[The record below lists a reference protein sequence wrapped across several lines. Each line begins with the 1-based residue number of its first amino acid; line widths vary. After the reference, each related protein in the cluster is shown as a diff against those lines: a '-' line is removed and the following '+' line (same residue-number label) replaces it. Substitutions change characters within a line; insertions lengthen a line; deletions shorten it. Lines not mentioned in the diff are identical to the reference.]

1 MGAEAVTAPSMTR
14 VVRVSPDVTGLDKEF
29 DYLVPDG
36 LDAPVGTRVRVP
48 LHGRRVAAWVVAA
61 DPPDAGVSRASPR
74 ASGRGGTVALREVL
88 AVSSRG
94 PAPELVELARWAAVR
109 WASVRLRPFLVTA
122 SPPTNVV
129 GLPPARRTGA
139 RPAPTHAGAAAVL
152 AGGGGMLR
160 LPPADDV
167 VPVLLAAV
175 ALGPTLVIVPAA
187 DRARLEANRLRRA
200 GLGVALAP
208 QDWALATAGV
218 DVVVGARAA
227 AWAPCADL
235 AAVVVVDEHDESLQE
250 ERSPTW
256 HARDVAVE
264 RARRAG
270 VPVLLVS
277 PCPSVSG
284 LAAVGGRIGR
294 PAIDEE
300 RAGWPL
306 VEVVDRSRDEP
317 WKTSLVTS
325 PLITHLRDHTKVV
338 VCVHN
343 TPGRA
348 RILACRSCRTLAR
361 CALCDAAVGMAD
373 DETFACRRCGT
384 VRPAVCLQ
392 CGAAAFANLRPGV
405 TRLREELEA
414 AAGRPVVAV
423 TGRDSEPPQ
432 QAGIYVGTEA
442 VLHRV
447 PRADVVAFLDIDAEL
462 LAPRYRAAEQAMALL
477 VRGARLAGRRGDGG
491 RLLVQTFLPRH
502 EVVRAALLADPGRLV
517 EPERARRRLLGLPP
531 FAALAT
537 ISGAGSGD
545 IADGLRAI
553 AGVTVGGT
561 AGSSTARAET
571 WEALGR
577 AITSVPRPKG
587 SRLRVEVDPP
597 RQ

>member
-1 MGAEAVTAPSMTR
+1 
-14 VVRVSPDVTGLDKEF
+14 VRVSPDVTGLDKEF
-29 DYLVPDG
+29 DYVVPDG
-36 LDAPVGTRVRVP
+36 IDAPVGTRVRVP
-48 LHGRRVAAWVVAA
+48 LHGRRVAGWVVAE
-61 DPPDAGVSRASPR
+61 DPPDAGV
-74 ASGRGGTVALREVL
+74 ALRELL

-94 PAPELVELARWAAVR
+94 PAPDLVELARWAAVR
-109 WASVRLRPFLVTA
+109 WASVRIRPFLVTA
-122 SPPTNVV
+122 SPPSNVT
-129 GLPPARRTGA
+129 GLPPSRRTGT
-139 RPAPTHAGAAAVL
+139 RPAPAHAGAAELL
-152 AGGGGMLR
+152 AAGGGMLR
-160 LPPADDV
+160 VPPADDV

-175 ALGPTLVIVPAA
+175 ALGPTLVVTPSVE
-187 DRARLEANRLRRA
+187 RARLEANRSRRA
-200 GLGVALAP
+200 GLGVALVP
-208 QDWALATAGV
+208 QDWALAAAGV
-218 DVVVGARAA
+218 DVVIGARAA
-227 AWAPCADL
+227 AWAPCPDL

-284 LAAVGGRIGR
+284 LAAVDDRVVR
-294 PAIDEE
+294 PAIDAE

-325 PLITHLRDHTKVV
+325 PLITHLRDATKVV

-348 RILACRSCRTLAR
+348 RILACRTCRTLAR
-361 CALCDAAVGMAD
+361 CAVCDAAVGMAD

-384 VRPAVCLQ
+384 ARPAVCLH

-423 TGRDSEPPQ
+423 TGADPDPPAA
-432 QAGIYVGTEA
+432 AGIYVGTEA

-447 PRADVVAFLDIDAEL
+447 GRADVVAFLDVDAEL

-477 VRGARLAGRRGDGG
+477 VRGARLVGRRGDGG
-491 RLLVQTFLPRH
+491 RLLVQTFLPHH

-517 EPERARRRLLGLPP
+517 EPERDRRRLLGLPP
-531 FAALAT
+531 FAALAA
-537 ISGAGSGD
+537 ISGAGSD
-545 IADGLRAI
+545 EVADGLRAI
-553 AGVTVGGT
+553 EGVQVGG
-561 AGSSTARAET
+561 ADGAYTARAAS
-571 WEALGR
+571 WDSLGR

-587 SRLRVEVDPP
+587 ARLRIEVDPP

>member
-1 MGAEAVTAPSMTR
+1 MTR

-29 DYLVPDG
+29 DYVVPDD

-48 LHGRRVAAWVVAA
+48 LHGRRVAGWIVAE
-61 DPPDAGVSRASPR
+61 DPPDAGL
-74 ASGRGGTVALREVL
+74 ALRDVL

-94 PAPELVELARWAAVR
+94 PSAELVDLARWAAVR
-109 WASVRLRPFLVTA
+109 WASARIRPFLVTA
-122 SPPTNVV
+122 SPPTNVA
-129 GLPPARRTGA
+129 GLPPSRRTGS
-139 RPAPTHAGAAAVL
+139 RPAPVHAEGAALL
-152 AGGGGMLR
+152 ARGGGMLR

-175 ALGPTLVIVPAA
+175 ALGPTLVVVPSV

-200 GLGVALAP
+200 GLGVALVP
-208 QDWALATAGV
+208 QEWAAGAAGA
-218 DVVVGARAA
+218 DVVIGARAA
-227 AWAPCADL
+227 AWAPCPDL
-235 AAVVVVDEHDESLQE
+235 AALVVVDEHDEALQE

-264 RARRAG
+264 RAQRAG

-277 PCPSVSG
+277 PCPSVNG
-284 LAAVGGRIGR
+284 LAAVADRVAR
-294 PAIDEE
+294 PAIDDE

-306 VEVVDRSRDEP
+306 VEVVDRTRDEP

-325 PLITHLRDHTKVV
+325 PLITQLRDPAKVV

-361 CALCDAAVGMAD
+361 CAVCDAAVGMAD

-384 VRPAVCLQ
+384 TRPAVCLH

-423 TGRDSEPPQ
+423 TGTDVEPPAT
-432 QAGIYVGTEA
+432 AGIYVGTEA

-447 PRADVVAFLDIDAEL
+447 ARADVVAFLDIDAEL

-491 RLLVQTFLPRH
+491 RLLVQTFLPHH

-531 FAALAT
+531 FAARAA
-537 ISGAGSGD
+537 ISGAGSD
-545 IADGLRAI
+545 DVAAALRQVDG
-553 AGVTVGGT
+553 VDVGGA
-561 AGSSTARAET
+561 AGSYTARAAT
-571 WEALGR
+571 WETLGR
-577 AITSVPRPKG
+577 AITAIPRPKG
-587 SRLRVEVDPP
+587 ARLRIEVDPA